1 MEFGT
6 WMGWGITLTMIA
18 LAVVLGGGNFATFWD
33 SASVLTV
40 FGGTLGALCMCL
52 PLAQLRKAPAILRKL
67 MFSPAPKLP
76 EIVETLVNLAELA
89 RREGLLALEPRS
101 DEIDDPFLRKGVRLM
116 VDGNKPEVI
125 EEILRADID
134 SMRLRH
140 REGKMI
146 FDQAGRFAPAF
157 GMIGTLLGLITMLG
171 QLSDPTRIGGGMAV
185 ALITTLYGVVLSN
198 ASFLPLADKLA
209 LLSRREAIAR
219 EVVLRGVLAIQ
230 SGEGPR
236 LIAYKLGTF
245 LEPSARTREL

>member
-6 WMGWGITLTMIA
+6 WIGWGLTLAMIA
-18 LAVVLGGGNFATFWD
+18 VAIVLGGGSYASYWD
-33 SASVLTV
+33 TASVLTV
-40 FGGTLGALCMCL
+40 FGGTAGALCMCL
-52 PLAQLRKAPAILRKL
+52 PLAQLLRTPAVLRKL
-67 MFSPAPKLP
+67 MFSPAPNLS
-76 EIVETLVNLAELA
+76 EIVDTLVTLAETA
-89 RREGLLALEPRS
+89 RREGVLALDTRS
-101 DEIDDPFLRKGVRLM
+101 EEIADPFLRKGVRLM

-140 REGKMI
+140 REGRMV
-146 FDQAGRFAPAF
+146 FEQAGRFAPAF

-171 QLSDPTRIGGGMAV
+171 QLSDPARIGGGMAV
-185 ALITTLYGVVLSN
+185 ALITTLYGVVLAN
-198 ASFLPLADKLA
+198 GSFLPLAEKLS

-219 EVVLRGVLAIQ
+219 EVVLRGVMAIQ
-230 SGEGPR
+230 SGESPR